1 MKLDILAFGAHP
13 DDVELSCSGTLY
25 KLKKQGKKTGIVDL
39 TKGELGTRGTEQTR
53 KEEAHRAAEILELDA
68 RENLDLG
75 DGFFEINK
83 ENKLRIVQMLRKYR
97 PEIVL
102 ANAIK
107 DRHTDHG
114 RGAELVK
121 ESVFIAGLAKVETE
135 LDGKKQEPWRPK
147 HVFNYIQFQHIP
159 PHFVIDITNEWAVKE
174 RSILAY
180 ETQFYNPDSDE
191 PKTLISSE
199 MFLKLLEAR
208 AREFGAAIEVVYAE
222 GFTTEKPLH
231 YDFLSLL

>member
-25 KLKKQGKKTGIVDL
+25 KFKKQGKRIGIIDL
-39 TKGELGTRGTEQTR
+39 TKGELGTRGNENTR
-53 KEEAHRAAEILELDA
+53 KDEAERAAKILDLDA

-75 DGFFEINK
+75 DGFFEVSK

-102 ANAIK
+102 ANAVK

-121 ESVFIAGLAKVETE
+121 ESIFISGLTKVETE
-135 LDGKKQEPWRPK
+135 LNGEKQEPWRPK
-147 HVFNYIQFQHIP
+147 HLFNYIQFQYISP
-159 PHFVIDITNEWAVKE
+159 QFIIDITNEWAVKE
-174 RSILAY
+174 KSILAY
-180 ETQFYNPDSDE
+180 ETQFYNPSSDE

-208 AREFGAAIEVVYAE
+208 AREFGAAIEVNYGE
-222 GFTTEKPLH
+222 GFTTDKPLP